1 MSFNEK
7 IVLVTG
13 SSRSLGAQIV
23 KDFVNNGAYVIINY
37 NNSEDQAQKFFEEI
51 DKVFPEKAL
60 LVKCDISNETEVIDM
75 KNKIVDRFG
84 KIDILVNNAGICN
97 DSLFD
102 EKEKEDFLKVLETN
116 VLGTYLVTKHLG
128 GYINKNGRIINIAS
142 DNGLGNGYPES
153 CDYDAS
159 KAGVISLTHNMA
171 KFYAPNINV
180 NCVCPGWIDTDMN
193 NDLNDSQRESIS
205 KGILLGRFASK
216 KEVSNVVLFLASDEA
231 SYVNDSIIIVNGGLA
246 NEK

>member
-1 MSFNEK
+1 MDFNEK

-23 KDFVNNGAYVIINY
+23 KDFARYGATVIINY
-37 NNSEDQAQKFFEEI
+37 NNSSDSALALKENL
-51 DKVFPEKAL
+51 EKTYGREVLAI
-60 LVKCDISNETEVIDM
+60 KCDISDEKEVIDM
-75 KNKIVDRFG
+75 TKTIVDKYG

-102 EKEKEDFLKVLETN
+102 EKSKQVFSSVLDTN
-116 VLGTYLVTKHLG
+116 VVGTYLVTKHLG
-128 GYINKNGRIINIAS
+128 SYINDGGKIINIAS

-171 KFYAPNINV
+171 KFYAPDINV
-180 NCVCPGWIDTDMN
+180 NCICPGWIDTDMN
-193 NDLNDSQRESIS
+193 KDLSDNQRNDIS
-205 KGILLGRFASK
+205 KGILLERFASK
-216 KEVSNVVLFLASDEA
+216 REISNVVLFLASDMA
-231 SYVNDSIIIVNGGLA
+231 SYVNDSIITVNGGA
-246 NEK
+246 TSEK